1 VPGGVRA
8 SLEDGR
14 VVIRFAHR
22 KAQCMQ
28 VARADIASADFGGE
42 EPAECPEGEAPV
54 VATSEG
60 ETIDAPSVLGFHSQK
75 PQLIERMFE
84 PAQGKRVGGE
94 TSPGV
99 AALAH
104 ERFLLTWVDENP
116 HGHRLHAQVVEKWGA
131 AVGGQLDLSPAD
143 ASVIGRAS
151 AVVGAEGRGLVAYL
165 ASNGHGFDVLEKTV
179 VCGAH
184 GDARR

>member
-1 VPGGVRA
+1 
-8 SLEDGR
+8 
-14 VVIRFAHR
+14 
-22 KAQCMQ
+22 MQ
-28 VARADIASADFGGE
+28 VARADVGSADFGGE
-42 EPAECPEGEAPV
+42 EPAECPEGDAPV

-60 ETIDAPSVLGFHSQK
+60 ETMMAREATWDPAKHPRVELGVVVYDAPSVLGFHSQK
-75 PQLIERMFE
+75 PQVIERTFE

-116 HGHRLHAQVVEKWGA
+116 DGHRLHAQVVEKWGA
-131 AVGGQLDLSPAD
+131 AVGGQMDLSPAD

-151 AVVGAEGRGLVAYL
+151 AVVGADGRGLVAYL
-165 ASNGHGFDVLEKTV
+165 ASNGHGFEVLETTV
-179 VCGAH
+179 VCGAD